1 MTRRIACLHTA
12 DSNVDVF
19 EAAYRDLGLDAG
31 SAVLRHEV
39 RSDLLLDAEKAGG
52 LNAEIAK
59 RTESALLGLCDDA
72 DVVILTCST
81 LGPSVASL
89 SGQAVPVLRVDE
101 ALAESAVEGGGRV
114 VALCAV
120 ETTLEPTRALFER
133 AAQKTG
139 ATVEV
144 QFVPG
149 AWTAFRGGD
158 RDRYLALVADAAD
171 EAVRQG
177 ASRVA
182 LAQASMAGAA
192 KLTRTGVPPL
202 TSPAVGLLAAL
213 RASAR

>member
-19 EAAYRDLGLDAG
+19 ETAYRELGLDPGVAL
-31 SAVLRHEV
+31 LRHEV
-39 RSDLLLDAEKAGG
+39 RSDLLLDAESAGG

-59 RTESALLGLCDDA
+59 RTEAALLALCHDA

-101 ALAESAVEGGGRV
+101 ALAERAVQDGGRV

-133 AAQKTG
+133 AAQKSG
-139 ATVEV
+139 ATVEIRSCL
-144 QFVPG
+144 G
-149 AWTAFRGGD
+149 AWAAFRGGD
-158 RDRYLALVADAAD
+158 RYVALVADAAD

-192 KLTRTGVPPL
+192 KLTRIGVPPL
-202 TSPAVGLLAAL
+202 TSPAVGLQAAL
-213 RASAR
+213 RASAT